1 MRRDERFMRSEI
13 WFVKYAFW
21 AGMCVGRGGV
31 MHLRK
36 ETKANNYM
44 IRRRKLRAPCKGKY
58 EGHIYA
64 ARARRKGKALV
75 VRTRMKAVLNKF

>member
-1 MRRDERFMRSEI
+1 MRVSRDERFMRSEI

-21 AGMCVGRGGV
+21 AGMCVGRGGGI

-44 IRRRKLRAPCKGKY
+44 IRRRK
-58 EGHIYA
+58 
-64 ARARRKGKALV
+64 
-75 VRTRMKAVLNKF
+75 F